1 MNITLLNS
9 DPSPLYEQ
17 IEKQVIEQMI
27 NGKLAPGDLLP
38 SIRVLAKELGISVIT
53 VKKAYDDLERSGY
66 IITKAGKGS
75 FIAQAG
81 AEFVKESKLKDIQ
94 VCFEKGIELCRTI
107 DMSYDDIIKTFKV
120 ILDEK

>member
-17 IEKQVIEQMI
+17 IEKQVIEQMM
-27 NGKLAPGDLLP
+27 NGKLAPGELLP

-53 VKKAYDDLERSGY
+53 VKKAYEDLERSGY

-94 VCFEKGIELCRTI
+94 GCFEKGIELCRTI